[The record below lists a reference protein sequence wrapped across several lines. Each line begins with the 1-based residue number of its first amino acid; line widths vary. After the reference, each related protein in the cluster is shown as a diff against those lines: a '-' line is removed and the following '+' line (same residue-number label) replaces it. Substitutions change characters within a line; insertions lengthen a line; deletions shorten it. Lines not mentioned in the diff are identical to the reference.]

1 MRGIKQILTLG
12 ILTLPLWAA
21 SLSVGQQ
28 AVQASDKDEKEPV
41 RARIGRRTGAK
52 VEVVRASMLSNE
64 TCHAMKIV
72 PTDGT
77 IVAIGG
83 HNSMSTD
90 RMLANLA
97 LQRAAGMVPDATYD
111 IFKMKSKGELKE
123 LQKRVRVLVFTQAS
137 GEDEGRKKRNAGV
150 MFDTAGIPRGNVT
163 VIGTEVTESTP
174 LDGFHLIYL
183 GGGDQ
188 NAFMALLSEKVVQD
202 LHDYLNKGGMIAGTS
217 AGAAILS
224 RKMFA
229 GGKEPQDGTLTKDV
243 VEMREGF
250 GFLEAMSIDMHL
262 FQYARFA
269 RAMGALAQL
278 DAEATGAAGD
288 QEAGAPP
295 KAAKAKPEPID
306 DLMLSLGQDS
316 IAVVQAVDLS
326 GKLEKTD
333 KPAGA
338 VKVTICGTTQSW
350 LLQCGSNFSSNLTG
364 LQDVSDLAEQWD
376 MRVSVV
382 APRSW
387 FVVKW

>member
-1 MRGIKQILTLG
+1 MHHIKQILTVM
-12 ILTLPLWAA
+12 ILTLPFWAA
-21 SLSVGQQ
+21 SLTLGQQ
-28 AVQASDKDEKEPV
+28 VVQASDKDEKEVV

-52 VEVVRASMLSNE
+52 VEVVRSSMLSDE
-64 TCHAMKIV
+64 TRNAMKIV
-72 PTDGT
+72 PTEGT

-97 LQRAAGMVPDATYD
+97 LQRAAGMVPDPNYD
-111 IFKMKSKGELKE
+111 IFKSKSKGELRD
-123 LQKRVRVLVFTQAS
+123 LQKKVRVLVFTQAS
-137 GEDEGRKKRNAGV
+137 GEDESRKKRNAGV

-243 VEMREGF
+243 VDMREGF

-262 FQYARFA
+262 FQYVRFA

-278 DAEATGAAGD
+278 DAEAAGEAADATEGVK
-288 QEAGAPP
+288 P
-295 KAAKAKPEPID
+295 KAKTAPID
-306 DLMLSLGQDS
+306 DVMLSLGQDS
-316 IAVVQAVDLS
+316 IAVVQAVDLT
-326 GKLEKTD
+326 GKLEKTTR
-333 KPAGA
+333 PVGA
-338 VKVTICGTTQSW
+338 VKITICGTTQSW
-350 LLQCGSNFSSNLTG
+350 LLQCGENFNSNLAG

-387 FVVKW
+387 FVIKW